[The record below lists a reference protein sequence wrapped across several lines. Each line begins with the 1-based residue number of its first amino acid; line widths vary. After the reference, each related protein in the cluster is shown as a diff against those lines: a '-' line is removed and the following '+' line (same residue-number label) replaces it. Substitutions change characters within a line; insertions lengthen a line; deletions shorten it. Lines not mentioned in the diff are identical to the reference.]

1 VGGMAGLRPLSC
13 VVAVAVCL
21 GAAACGGTSS
31 GSVTGSGNVVSRD
44 ISVASFSRLEVGSAF
59 EVRMS
64 VGAADAVTVHVDDN
78 LVDQLDVGVS
88 GDTLHVKMKSGTSV
102 SDATLKADVVVRALK
117 SADAS
122 GASNI
127 SLVDQIE
134 TGKLSL
140 TLSGASGIAGR
151 IKTSD
156 GHLEASGASHARL
169 SGSATNLNMT
179 ASGTS
184 RLEAADL
191 TVKSLV
197 VQLSGASSAAVRVT
211 DTISAELSG
220 ASALRYGGSP
230 RFTRNEISGASSISP
245 L

>member
-1 VGGMAGLRPLSC
+1 
-13 VVAVAVCL
+13 
-21 GAAACGGTSS
+21 
-31 GSVTGSGNVVSRD
+31 VTGSGNVVSRD